1 MGEYRILRFV
11 GRARQELKAL
21 PRRVYG
27 EAGRWLNN
35 VQRGEEPPDWKPMT
49 SIGHGVVE
57 LRLRDS
63 TGAYRVIYV
72 AKFAEAIYV
81 LHSFEKKSQKTS
93 RQDLDIATTRYRD
106 LLRQRV
112 HHRRVR

>member
-1 MGEYRILRFV
+1 MGEYRTLRFV

-21 PRRVYG
+21 PRSVYAQ
-27 EAGRWLNN
+27 AGRWLHL
-35 VQRGEEPPDWKPMT
+35 VQDGKDPPDWKPMK
-49 SIGHGVVE
+49 SVGQGVIE

-93 RQDLDIATTRYRD
+93 RQNLDLAAARYRD
-106 LLRQRV
+106 LLRQRA
-112 HHRRVR
+112 HHRGIR

>member
-27 EAGRWLNN
+27 EAGRWLKT
-35 VQRGEEPPDWKPMT
+35 VQEGKEPPDRKPMK
-49 SIGHGVVE
+49 SIGPGVAE

-63 TGAYRVIYV
+63 TGAYRVIYA
-72 AKFAEAIYV
+72 AKFAEAVYV

-93 RQDLDIATTRYRD
+93 SQDLEVARTRYRS
-106 LLRQRV
+106 LLRQRA
-112 HHRRVR
+112 HHRGI